1 MQRRLV
7 KSLEDLCCQY
17 DSTVRNSTGEIIQ
30 FVYGGDGLDPTYME
44 AKDRP
49 VDFQRTLD
57 HIKAASPYPDEE
69 PLDDI
74 ELKGAFD
81 SIMGIDEFKTLGI
94 DFKHELRLLF
104 TFNNPF

>member
-30 FVYGGDGLDPTYME
+30 FVYGGDGLDPSFME

-57 HIKAASPYPDEE
+57 HVKAKSPCTDEE
-69 PLDDI
+69 PLDDENLLAAYKVI
-74 ELKGAFD
+74 VD
-81 SIMGIDEFKTLGI
+81 NSQFKDCGG
-94 DFKHELRLLF
+94 DFKAEL
-104 TFNNPF
+104 T

>member
-1 MQRRLV
+1 
-7 KSLEDLCCQY
+7 
-17 DSTVRNSTGEIIQ
+17 
-30 FVYGGDGLDPTYME
+30 
-44 AKDRP
+44 
-49 VDFQRTLD
+49 
-57 HIKAASPYPDEE
+57 
-69 PLDDI
+69 LDDI